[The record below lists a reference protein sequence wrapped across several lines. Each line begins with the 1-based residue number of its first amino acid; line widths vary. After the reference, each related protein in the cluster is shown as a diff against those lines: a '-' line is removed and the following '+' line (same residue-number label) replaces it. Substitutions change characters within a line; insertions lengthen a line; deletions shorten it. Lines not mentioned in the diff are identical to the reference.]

1 MMLSLY
7 LKYSRL
13 LELYATNSREF
24 LSDLPLFMYLM
35 SENVHGKAKYYF
47 NPITTTFKDLE
58 EMTFVLKLLK
68 LELKYTCENSS

>member
-47 NPITTTFKDLE
+47 NPITTI
-58 EMTFVLKLLK
+58 
-68 LELKYTCENSS
+68 